1 MGGHVS
7 GKGYGS
13 LPFVQEL
20 PPGLLSGFL
29 LMSFMF
35 QVTVDML
42 QIPVWLQKLNKL
54 LLILNWGVML
64 TFYCAGPMSNFEEEL
79 KKNLKDSLSVSG

>member
-1 MGGHVS
+1 
-7 GKGYGS
+7 
-13 LPFVQEL
+13 
-20 PPGLLSGFL
+20 
-29 LMSFMF
+29 MSFMF

-64 TFYCAGPMSNFEEEL
+64 TFYCTGPLSNFEEEL
-79 KKNLKDSLSVSG
+79 KNNLKDSLSVSA